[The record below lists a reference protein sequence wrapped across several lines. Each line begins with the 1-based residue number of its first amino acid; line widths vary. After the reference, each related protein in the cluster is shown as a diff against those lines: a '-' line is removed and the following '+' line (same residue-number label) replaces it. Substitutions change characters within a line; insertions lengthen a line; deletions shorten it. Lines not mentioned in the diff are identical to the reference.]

1 MTDVFPYICNRAY
14 RCSFH
19 LVLVHQ
25 TIDNHALDG
34 HVFLNHVLRRQV
46 GPYKTKKAGGSG
58 AADEWS
64 DWTFSF
70 SLLHTPLGEFLG
82 EARRL
87 REVALRVKER
97 GHG

>member
-1 MTDVFPYICNRAY
+1 M
-14 RCSFH
+14 
-19 LVLVHQ
+19 LVPCLP
-25 TIDNHALDG
+25 
-34 HVFLNHVLRRQV
+34 QV
-46 GPYKTKKAGGSG
+46 GPYVTKKAGGSG
-58 AADEWS
+58 AAGEWS

-70 SLLHTPLGEFLG
+70 SLLHTPLGDFLV